1 MIVEL
6 VAIAGQSFVV
16 AFSGALM
23 PGPVLA
29 VTLAGSRRHGFWFG
43 PMVAVGH
50 GLVELPVVVLL
61 AVGLLAVLD
70 NRWVI
75 GTIGYLG
82 SAAMVWMAV
91 GMFLRTRHAESEAPE
106 DGRVRLGATGSGIIT
121 TVANPYWYLWWIS
134 MGAVLVAGATAAG
147 WLGVAVFFI
156 GHVAADFA
164 CCTAVS
170 LGVAKGRRY
179 LEGRVYQG
187 LLIACGAILL
197 VMAVRFFLLAVG
209 KTTGLQIDDLMLHW

>member
-1 MIVEL
+1 MVVEL
-6 VAIAGQSFVV
+6 AAIAGQSFVV

-43 PMVAVGH
+43 PLVALGH

-61 AVGLLAVLD
+61 AMGLLTLLD
-70 NRWVI
+70 NVWVI

-91 GMFLRTRHAESEAPE
+91 GMFRQTRQAGGEAPQ
-106 DGRVRLGATGSGIIT
+106 DGPVRLGATGSGILA
-121 TVANPYWYLWWIS
+121 TVANPYWYLWWIT
-134 MGAVLVAGATAAG
+134 MGAVLTAGAATAG
-147 WLGVAVFFI
+147 WLGVAVFFV
-156 GHVAADFA
+156 GHVSADFV
-164 CCTAVS
+164 CCSVLS

-179 LEGRVYQG
+179 LEGRVYKG
-187 LLIACGAILL
+187 LLIVCAVILL
-197 VMAVRFFLLAVG
+197 VMAVRFLLLAIAR
-209 KTTGLQIDDLMLHW
+209 TTGVEV